1 MAIMVLGMVMVW
13 DIDSAHGPVNRCV
26 MFDEA
31 DLPKKKS
38 DLLADLAREDLDRLS
53 IADLDARIAG
63 LEAELART
71 KAKREGAA
79 QFRAA
84 ADSLFKK

>member
-1 MAIMVLGMVMVW
+1 M
-13 DIDSAHGPVNRCV
+13 DIDSRHRPVNRYI

-53 IADLDARIAG
+53 IADLDDRIAG
-63 LEAELART
+63 LETELART
-71 KAKREGAA
+71 RAKRAGAA
-79 QFRAA
+79 SFRAA
-84 ADSLFKK
+84 ADGLFKK

>member
-1 MAIMVLGMVMVW
+1 
-13 DIDSAHGPVNRCV
+13 

-38 DLLADLAREDLDRLS
+38 DLLAELGREDLDRLS
-53 IADLDARIAG
+53 IAELDERIAA
-63 LEAELART
+63 LEAELMRT
-71 KAKREGAA
+71 RTKREGAA
-79 QFRAA
+79 TFRAA

>member
-1 MAIMVLGMVMVW
+1 
-13 DIDSAHGPVNRCV
+13 

-53 IADLDARIAG
+53 IADLDERIAA
-63 LEAELART
+63 LEAELVRTRAR
-71 KAKREGAA
+71 RDGAA
-79 QFRAA
+79 SFRAA
-84 ADSLFKK
+84 ADGLFRK